1 MLRILPE
8 RCQIELGAKS
18 LILRVYDVL
27 INDRCDGGRE
37 MTQCMAIRV
46 GEKIPA
52 QYRKM
57 EKSVCKTCDATF
69 LIIHQQAL
77 ADQALATSQVDILKN
92 ILSEEHVDR
101 KFQGHPES
109 YDLDD

>member
-1 MLRILPE
+1 MSGGRKE
-8 RCQIELGAKS
+8 R
-18 LILRVYDVL
+18 Y
-27 INDRCDGGRE
+27 DGGRE